1 MTDGAGRVAA
11 GRVAHHGG
19 LAAERQVLRH
29 YLRAGLSIVA
39 ERWRGRG
46 GEIDLIA
53 RDASGYVF
61 VEVKSGRDLST
72 AAGRL
77 SLRQVRRLAAAAEEF
92 LGTVAGGL
100 ANPLRFDLALV
111 DRHGRVD
118 IVENALVDF

>member
-1 MTDGAGRVAA
+1 M
-11 GRVAHHGG
+11 
-19 LAAERQVLRH
+19 LRH

-53 RDASGYVF
+53 RDDSGYVF
-61 VEVKSGRDLST
+61 VEVKSGRDLSV

-111 DRHGRVD
+111 DRQGRID